1 VVPLSWG
8 SGVALLAWIV
18 LAIVAVV
25 VAIAFLHRFYR
36 KSTRDTALLRT
47 GAGGQRVALDGGF
60 FALPMLHR
68 VDEINMRAHRVVVKR
83 AGESSL
89 LTEDRLRVD
98 VTMEFRVRVNAEPR
112 DVAAA
117 AQTFGARTLRSEEL
131 GRMLEGRFADVIQ
144 SCSAVRTLDALH
156 EQRAE
161 YVNAVRAALLQ
172 ELSEN
177 GLRLESVALIHFDQT
192 PFSALNENN
201 VFNAVGM
208 RKLAEIV
215 ATNKKRRAE
224 TESDAEISVAQ
235 TQLLTTKRRIEL
247 NLEQEQAQ
255 IGQRQ
260 ELENS
265 RTRSEAEMSRAKEL
279 AQLAVE
285 KARLDRERELSA
297 SQIDRDHELDK
308 ARLAARLAL
317 EVQRVNQSI
326 DLSRHQEA
334 EALASIE
341 GERAKT
347 KLMLEQESGQTEREM
362 AVQQRQHEL
371 GLARIALDSESDALR
386 VKSEVSRLHEIAQA
400 EADALRIKAAAQ
412 EASMVAEAAGAAARI
427 SADNAQTPE
436 LMDLRLQMARIEALP
451 ILAEKMVKPMEK
463 IESIRIN
470 HLSGLSGSQGGKGG
484 GTSGPMDAIY
494 DMALNLPM
502 LKKLGESMGADL
514 DLNIPQLAR
523 AESDHFRAAADHQKA
538 RSTSTSST
546 PNPSNQN

>member
-1 VVPLSWG
+1 M
-8 SGVALLAWIV
+8 ALLAWIV
-18 LAIVAVV
+18 LAIVAIVV
-25 VAIAFLHRFYR
+25 GIAFLQRFYR

-68 VDEINMRAHRVVVKR
+68 VDEINMRAHRVLIKR
-83 AGESSL
+83 SGESSL

-98 VTMEFRVRVNAEPR
+98 VTMEFRVRVNAEPG

-117 AQTFGARTLRSEEL
+117 TQTFGARALRSEDL

-156 EQRAE
+156 EKRAE
-161 YVNAVRAALLQ
+161 YVSAVREALVQ

-177 GLRLESVALIHFDQT
+177 GLRLESVALVDFDQT

-224 TESDAEISVAQ
+224 TEADAEISGAQ

-247 NLEQEQAQ
+247 SLEQEQAQ

-265 RTRSEAEMSRAKEL
+265 RTRSEAEIARAKEL
-279 AQLAVE
+279 AQLSVE
-285 KARLDRERELSA
+285 KTRLDREQELSA
-297 SQIDRDHELDK
+297 SQIERDHELDK
-308 ARLAARLAL
+308 ARLQARLAL
-317 EVQRVNQSI
+317 EVQRVNQAI
-326 DLSRHQEA
+326 ELSRHQEA

-341 GERAKT
+341 GERART
-347 KLMLEQESGQTEREM
+347 KLALEQEGGNTEREM

-371 GLARIALDSESDALR
+371 ALARVSQESETDALR
-386 VKSEVSRLHEIAQA
+386 VKAEVSRLLEIAQA
-400 EADALRIKAAAQ
+400 EAEAVRVKAAAQ

-436 LMDLRLQMARIEALP
+436 LMDLRLQMARLEALP
-451 ILAEKMVKPMEK
+451 KLAEKMVKPLEK

-470 HLSGLSGSQGGKGG
+470 HLSGMSGSQGGKGTG
-484 GTSGPMDAIY
+484 SSGPMDAIY

-523 AESDHFRAAADHQKA
+523 AESDHFRAAVDHQKA
-538 RSTSTSST
+538 RGPSTSSPPT
-546 PNPSNQN
+546 HPTKLKEQ

>member
-1 VVPLSWG
+1 M
-8 SGVALLAWIV
+8 ALLAWIV
-18 LAIVAVV
+18 LAIVAIVV
-25 VAIAFLHRFYR
+25 GIAFLQRFYR

-47 GAGGQRVALDGGF
+47 GAGGRRVALDGGF

-68 VDEINMRAHRVVVKR
+68 VDEINMRAHRVLLKR

-98 VTMEFRVRVNAEPR
+98 VTMEFRVRVNADPSG
-112 DVAAA
+112 VAAA
-117 AQTFGARTLRSEEL
+117 AQTFGARALRSEEL

-156 EQRAE
+156 EKRAE
-161 YVNAVRAALLQ
+161 YVASVRDALVQ
-172 ELSEN
+172 ELNEN
-177 GLRLESVALIHFDQT
+177 GLRLESVALVHFDQT

-201 VFNAVGM
+201 VFNSVGM

-247 NLEQEQAQ
+247 NIEQEQAQ

-265 RTRSEAEMSRAKEL
+265 RTRSEAEVARAKEL
-279 AQLAVE
+279 AQLSVE
-285 KARLDRERELSA
+285 RARLDRERDLSA
-297 SQIDRDHELDK
+297 SQIERDHGLDM
-308 ARLAARLAL
+308 ARLQARLAL
-317 EVQRVNQSI
+317 EVQRVNQAI
-326 DLSRHQEA
+326 ELSRHQEA
-334 EALASIE
+334 EALASID

-347 KLMLEQESGQTEREM
+347 KLLLEQEGGNTEREM
-362 AVQQRQHEL
+362 TVQRRQHEL
-371 GLARIALDSESDALR
+371 ALARMAQESETDSMR
-386 VKSEVSRLHEIAQA
+386 VKAEVSRLLEIAQA
-400 EADALRIKAAAQ
+400 EADAARVKAAAQ

-436 LMDLRLQMARIEALP
+436 LMDLRLQMARLDALP
-451 ILAEKMVKPMEK
+451 KLAEKMVKPLEK

-470 HLSGLSGSQGGKGG
+470 HLSGMSGSNGGKGAG
-484 GTSGPMDAIY
+484 SSGPMDAIY

-523 AESDHFRAAADHQKA
+523 AESDHFRAAVDHQKA
-538 RSTSTSST
+538 RGTSTSSP
-546 PNPSNQN
+546 PNPSNQT

>member
-1 VVPLSWG
+1 M
-8 SGVALLAWIV
+8 ALLAWIV
-18 LAIVAVV
+18 LAIVGIVV
-25 VAIAFLHRFYR
+25 GIAFLQRFYR

-60 FALPMLHR
+60 FALPILHR
-68 VDEINMRAHRVVVKR
+68 VDEINMRAHRVVLTR
-83 AGESSL
+83 SGESGL

-98 VTMEFRVRVNAEPR
+98 VTMEFRVRVNADPGG
-112 DVAAA
+112 VAAA
-117 AQTFGARTLRSEEL
+117 AQTFGARALRSDEL

-161 YVNAVRAALLQ
+161 YVSAVREALAQ
-172 ELSEN
+172 ELNED
-177 GLRLESVALIHFDQT
+177 GLRLESVALVNFDQT

-235 TQLLTTKRRIEL
+235 TQLLTTRRRIEL

-260 ELENS
+260 EIENS

-297 SQIDRDHELDK
+297 SQIERDHELDK
-308 ARLAARLAL
+308 ARLQARLAL
-317 EVQRVNQSI
+317 EIQRVNQAI
-326 DLSRHQEA
+326 ELSRHQEA

-341 GERAKT
+341 GERART
-347 KLMLEQESGQTEREM
+347 KLLLEQEGGITEREK

-371 GLARIALDSESDALR
+371 ALARIALDSETDSMR
-386 VKSEVSRLHEIAQA
+386 VKAEVSRLLETAQA
-400 EADALRIKAAAQ
+400 DADAVRVKAAAQ

-436 LMDLRLQMARIEALP
+436 LMDLRLQMARLEALP
-451 ILAEKMVKPMEK
+451 KLAEKMVKPLEK

-470 HLSGLSGSQGGKGG
+470 HLSGMSGSQGGMGA

-523 AESDHFRAAADHQKA
+523 AESDHFRATVDHQKA
-538 RSTSTSST
+538 RGTSTSGPS
-546 PNPSNQN
+546 NPSNQT

>member
-1 VVPLSWG
+1 M
-8 SGVALLAWIV
+8 ALLAWIV
-18 LAIVAVV
+18 LAIVAIVV
-25 VAIAFLHRFYR
+25 GIAFLQRFYR

-47 GAGGQRVALDGGF
+47 GAGGRRVALDGGF

-68 VDEINMRAHRVVVKR
+68 VDEINMRAHRVLLKR

-98 VTMEFRVRVNAEPR
+98 VTMEFRVRVNADPSG
-112 DVAAA
+112 VAAA
-117 AQTFGARTLRSEEL
+117 AQTFGARALRSEEL

-156 EQRAE
+156 EKRAE
-161 YVNAVRAALLQ
+161 YVASVREALVQ
-172 ELSEN
+172 ELNEN
-177 GLRLESVALIHFDQT
+177 GLRLESVALVHFDQT
-192 PFSALNENN
+192 PFSALSENN
-201 VFNAVGM
+201 VFNSVGM

-247 NLEQEQAQ
+247 NIEQEQAQ

-265 RTRSEAEMSRAKEL
+265 RTRSEAEVARAKEL
-279 AQLAVE
+279 AQLSVE
-285 KARLDRERELSA
+285 RARLDRERDLSA
-297 SQIDRDHELDK
+297 SQIERDHGLDM
-308 ARLAARLAL
+308 ARLQARLAL
-317 EVQRVNQSI
+317 EVQRVNQAI
-326 DLSRHQEA
+326 ELSRHQEA
-334 EALASIE
+334 EALASID

-347 KLMLEQESGQTEREM
+347 KLLLEQEGGNTEREM
-362 AVQQRQHEL
+362 TVQKRQHEL
-371 GLARIALDSESDALR
+371 ALARMAQESETDSMR
-386 VKSEVSRLHEIAQA
+386 VKAEVSRLLEIAQA
-400 EADALRIKAAAQ
+400 EADAARVKAAAQ

-427 SADNAQTPE
+427 SADNTQTPE
-436 LMDLRLQMARIEALP
+436 LMDLRLQMARLEALP
-451 ILAEKMVKPMEK
+451 KLAEKMVKPLEK

-470 HLSGLSGSQGGKGG
+470 HLSGMSGSQGGKGAG
-484 GTSGPMDAIY
+484 SSGPMDAIY

-523 AESDHFRAAADHQKA
+523 AESDHFRAAVDHQKA
-538 RSTSTSST
+538 RGTSTSSP
-546 PNPSNQN
+546 PNPSNET

>member
-1 VVPLSWG
+1 
-8 SGVALLAWIV
+8 VALLAWIV
-18 LAIVAVV
+18 LAIVAIVV
-25 VAIAFLHRFYR
+25 GIAFLQRFYR

-47 GAGGQRVALDGGF
+47 GAGGRRVALDGGF

-68 VDEINMRAHRVVVKR
+68 VDEINMRAHRVLLKR

-98 VTMEFRVRVNAEPR
+98 VTMEFRVRVNADPSG
-112 DVAAA
+112 VAAA
-117 AQTFGARTLRSEEL
+117 AQTFGARALRSEEL

-156 EQRAE
+156 EKRAE
-161 YVNAVRAALLQ
+161 YVASVREALVQ
-172 ELSEN
+172 ELNEN
-177 GLRLESVALIHFDQT
+177 GLRLESVALVHFDQT

-201 VFNAVGM
+201 VFNSVGM

-224 TESDAEISVAQ
+224 TESDADISVAQ
-235 TQLLTTKRRIEL
+235 TQLFTTKRRIEL
-247 NLEQEQAQ
+247 NIEQEQAQ

-265 RTRSEAEMSRAKEL
+265 RTRSEAEVARAKEL
-279 AQLAVE
+279 AQLSVE
-285 KARLDRERELSA
+285 RARLDRERDLSA
-297 SQIDRDHELDK
+297 SQIERDHGLDM
-308 ARLAARLAL
+308 ARLQARLAL
-317 EVQRVNQSI
+317 EVQRVNQAI
-326 DLSRHQEA
+326 ELSRHQEA
-334 EALASIE
+334 EALASID

-347 KLMLEQESGQTEREM
+347 KLLLEQEGGNTEREM
-362 AVQQRQHEL
+362 TVQKRQHEL
-371 GLARIALDSESDALR
+371 ALARMAQESETDSMR
-386 VKSEVSRLHEIAQA
+386 VKAEVSRLLEIAQA
-400 EADALRIKAAAQ
+400 EADAARVKAAAQ
-412 EASMVAEAAGAAARI
+412 EASMVAEAAGPAARI

-436 LMDLRLQMARIEALP
+436 LMDLRLQMARLDALP
-451 ILAEKMVKPMEK
+451 KLAEKMVKPLEK

-470 HLSGLSGSQGGKGG
+470 HLSGMSGSNGGKGAG
-484 GTSGPMDAIY
+484 SSGPMDAIY

-523 AESDHFRAAADHQKA
+523 AESDHFRAAVDHQKA
-538 RSTSTSST
+538 RGTSTSSP
-546 PNPSNQN
+546 PNPSNET

>member
-1 VVPLSWG
+1 M
-8 SGVALLAWIV
+8 ALLAWIV
-18 LAIVAVV
+18 LAIVAIVV
-25 VAIAFLHRFYR
+25 GIAFLQRFYR

-47 GAGGQRVALDGGF
+47 GAGGRRVALDGGF

-68 VDEINMRAHRVVVKR
+68 VDEINMRAHRVLLKR

-98 VTMEFRVRVNAEPR
+98 VTMEFRVRVNADPSG
-112 DVAAA
+112 VAAA
-117 AQTFGARTLRSEEL
+117 AQTFGARALRSEEL

-156 EQRAE
+156 EKRAE
-161 YVNAVRAALLQ
+161 YVASVREALVQ
-172 ELSEN
+172 ELNEN
-177 GLRLESVALIHFDQT
+177 GLRLESVALVHFDQT

-201 VFNAVGM
+201 VFNSVGM

-224 TESDAEISVAQ
+224 TESDADISVAQ
-235 TQLLTTKRRIEL
+235 TQLFTTKRRIEL
-247 NLEQEQAQ
+247 NIEQEQAQ

-265 RTRSEAEMSRAKEL
+265 RTRSEAEVARAKEL
-279 AQLAVE
+279 AQLSVE
-285 KARLDRERELSA
+285 RARLDRERDLSA
-297 SQIDRDHELDK
+297 SQIERDHGLDM
-308 ARLAARLAL
+308 ARLQARLAL
-317 EVQRVNQSI
+317 EVQRVNQAI
-326 DLSRHQEA
+326 ELSRHQEA
-334 EALASIE
+334 EALASID

-347 KLMLEQESGQTEREM
+347 KLLLEQEGGNTEREM
-362 AVQQRQHEL
+362 TVQRRQHEL
-371 GLARIALDSESDALR
+371 ALARMAQESETDSMR
-386 VKSEVSRLHEIAQA
+386 VKAEVSRLLEIAQA
-400 EADALRIKAAAQ
+400 EADAARVKAAAQ

-436 LMDLRLQMARIEALP
+436 LMDLRLQMARLEALP
-451 ILAEKMVKPMEK
+451 KLAEKMVKPLEK

-470 HLSGLSGSQGGKGG
+470 HLSGMSGSNGGKGAG
-484 GTSGPMDAIY
+484 SSGPMDAIY

-523 AESDHFRAAADHQKA
+523 AESDHFRAAVDHQKA
-538 RSTSTSST
+538 RGTSTSSP
-546 PNPSNQN
+546 PNPSNET

>member
-1 VVPLSWG
+1 M
-8 SGVALLAWIV
+8 ALLAWIV
-18 LAIVAVV
+18 LAIVAIVV
-25 VAIAFLHRFYR
+25 GIAFLQRFYR

-47 GAGGQRVALDGGF
+47 GAGGRRVALDGGF

-68 VDEINMRAHRVVVKR
+68 VDEINMRAHRVLLKR

-98 VTMEFRVRVNAEPR
+98 VTMEFRVRVNADPSG
-112 DVAAA
+112 VAAA
-117 AQTFGARTLRSEEL
+117 AQTFGARALRSEEL

-156 EQRAE
+156 EKRAE
-161 YVNAVRAALLQ
+161 YVASVREALVQ
-172 ELSEN
+172 ELNEN
-177 GLRLESVALIHFDQT
+177 GLRLESVALVHFDQT
-192 PFSALNENN
+192 PFSALSENN
-201 VFNAVGM
+201 VFNSVGM

-247 NLEQEQAQ
+247 NIEQEQAQ

-265 RTRSEAEMSRAKEL
+265 RIRSEAEVARAKEL
-279 AQLAVE
+279 AQLSVE
-285 KARLDRERELSA
+285 RARLDRERDLSA
-297 SQIDRDHELDK
+297 SQIEHDHGLDM
-308 ARLAARLAL
+308 ARLQARLAL
-317 EVQRVNQSI
+317 EVQRVNQAI
-326 DLSRHQEA
+326 ELSRHQEA
-334 EALASIE
+334 EALASID

-347 KLMLEQESGQTEREM
+347 KLLLEQEGGNTEREM
-362 AVQQRQHEL
+362 TVQKRQHEL
-371 GLARIALDSESDALR
+371 ALARMAQESETDSMR
-386 VKSEVSRLHEIAQA
+386 VKAEVSRLLEIAQA
-400 EADALRIKAAAQ
+400 EADAARVKAAAQ

-436 LMDLRLQMARIEALP
+436 LMDLRLQMARLEALP
-451 ILAEKMVKPMEK
+451 KLAEKMVKPLEK

-470 HLSGLSGSQGGKGG
+470 HLSGMSGSQGGKGAG
-484 GTSGPMDAIY
+484 SSGPMDAIY

-523 AESDHFRAAADHQKA
+523 AESDHFRAAVDHQKA
-538 RSTSTSST
+538 RGTSTSSP
-546 PNPSNQN
+546 PNPSNET

>member
-1 VVPLSWG
+1 M
-8 SGVALLAWIV
+8 ALLAWIV
-18 LAIVAVV
+18 LAIVAIVV
-25 VAIAFLHRFYR
+25 GIAFLQRFYR

-47 GAGGQRVALDGGF
+47 GAGGRRVALDGGF

-68 VDEINMRAHRVVVKR
+68 VDEINMRAHRVLLKR

-98 VTMEFRVRVNAEPR
+98 VTMEFRVRVNADPSG
-112 DVAAA
+112 VAAA
-117 AQTFGARTLRSEEL
+117 AQTFGARALRSEEL

-156 EQRAE
+156 EKRAE
-161 YVNAVRAALLQ
+161 YVASVRDALVQ
-172 ELSEN
+172 ELNEN
-177 GLRLESVALIHFDQT
+177 GLRLESVALVHFDQT

-201 VFNAVGM
+201 VFNSVGM

-247 NLEQEQAQ
+247 NIEQEQAQ

-265 RTRSEAEMSRAKEL
+265 RTRSEAEVARAKEL
-279 AQLAVE
+279 AQLSVE
-285 KARLDRERELSA
+285 RARLDRERDLSA
-297 SQIDRDHELDK
+297 SQIERDHGLDM
-308 ARLAARLAL
+308 ARLQARLAL
-317 EVQRVNQSI
+317 EVQRVNQAI
-326 DLSRHQEA
+326 ELSRHQEA
-334 EALASIE
+334 EALASID

-347 KLMLEQESGQTEREM
+347 KLLLEQEGGNTEREM
-362 AVQQRQHEL
+362 TVQKRQHEL
-371 GLARIALDSESDALR
+371 ALARMAQESETDSMR
-386 VKSEVSRLHEIAQA
+386 VKAEVSRLLEIAQA
-400 EADALRIKAAAQ
+400 EADAARVKAAAQ

-436 LMDLRLQMARIEALP
+436 LMDLRLQMARLDALP
-451 ILAEKMVKPMEK
+451 KLAEKMVKPLEK

-470 HLSGLSGSQGGKGG
+470 HLSGMSGSNGGKGAG
-484 GTSGPMDAIY
+484 SSGPMDAIY

-523 AESDHFRAAADHQKA
+523 AESDHFRAAVDHQKA
-538 RSTSTSST
+538 RGTSTSSP
-546 PNPSNQN
+546 PNPSNQT

>member
-1 VVPLSWG
+1 MVPLSWG
-8 SGVALLAWIV
+8 FGVALLAWIV
-18 LAIVAVV
+18 LAIVALV
-25 VAIAFLHRFYR
+25 VAIAFVQRFYR

-68 VDEINMRAHRVVVKR
+68 VDEINMRAHRVLVTR

-98 VTMEFRVRVNAEPR
+98 VTIEFRVRVNAEPS

-117 AQTFGARTLRSEEL
+117 AQTFGARALRSEEL

-161 YVNAVRAALLQ
+161 YVSAVREALAQ
-172 ELSEN
+172 ELKEN
-177 GLRLESVALIHFDQT
+177 GLRLESVALVHFDQT

-265 RTRSEAEMSRAKEL
+265 RTRSDAEMSRAKEL
-279 AQLAVE
+279 AQLSVE

-297 SQIDRDHELDK
+297 SQIERDHELDK
-308 ARLAARLAL
+308 ARLQARLAL
-317 EVQRVNQSI
+317 EVQRVNQAI
-326 DLSRHQEA
+326 ELTRHQEA

-347 KLMLEQESGQTEREM
+347 KLRLSRKAATQSGKWLCSSVNMSLLWHVWRRN
-362 AVQQRQHEL
+362 QRPMHC
-371 GLARIALDSESDALR
+371 A
-386 VKSEVSRLHEIAQA
+386 SRLKFR
-400 EADALRIKAAAQ
+400 DCLKLRKPRLRPCVSKRRLKRPAW
-412 EASMVAEAAGAAARI
+412 SEAAGAAARI

-436 LMDLRLQMARIEALP
+436 LMDLRLQMARLEALP
-451 ILAEKMVKPMEK
+451 KLAEKMVKPLEK

-470 HLSGLSGSQGGKGG
+470 HCQV
-484 GTSGPMDAIY
+484 
-494 DMALNLPM
+494 
-502 LKKLGESMGADL
+502 
-514 DLNIPQLAR
+514 
-523 AESDHFRAAADHQKA
+523 
-538 RSTSTSST
+538 
-546 PNPSNQN
+546 

>member
-1 VVPLSWG
+1 M
-8 SGVALLAWIV
+8 ALLAWIV
-18 LAIVAVV
+18 LAIVAIVV
-25 VAIAFLHRFYR
+25 GIAFLQRFYR

-47 GAGGQRVALDGGF
+47 GAGGRRVALDGGF

-68 VDEINMRAHRVVVKR
+68 VDEINMRAHRVLLKR

-98 VTMEFRVRVNAEPR
+98 VTMEFRVRVNADPSG
-112 DVAAA
+112 VAAA
-117 AQTFGARTLRSEEL
+117 AQTFGARALRSEEL

-156 EQRAE
+156 EKRAE
-161 YVNAVRAALLQ
+161 YVASVREALAQ
-172 ELSEN
+172 ELNEN
-177 GLRLESVALIHFDQT
+177 GLRLESVALVHFDQT

-201 VFNAVGM
+201 VFNSVGM

-224 TESDAEISVAQ
+224 TESDADISVAQ
-235 TQLLTTKRRIEL
+235 TQLFTTKRRIEL
-247 NLEQEQAQ
+247 NIEQEQAQ

-265 RTRSEAEMSRAKEL
+265 RTRSEAEVARAKEL
-279 AQLAVE
+279 AQLSVE
-285 KARLDRERELSA
+285 RARLDRERDLSA
-297 SQIDRDHELDK
+297 SQIERDHGLDM
-308 ARLAARLAL
+308 ARLQARLAL
-317 EVQRVNQSI
+317 EVQRVNQAI
-326 DLSRHQEA
+326 ELSRHQEA
-334 EALASIE
+334 EALASID

-347 KLMLEQESGQTEREM
+347 KLLLEQEGGNTEREM
-362 AVQQRQHEL
+362 TVQRRQHEL
-371 GLARIALDSESDALR
+371 ALARMAQESETDSMR
-386 VKSEVSRLHEIAQA
+386 VKAEVSRLLEIAQA
-400 EADALRIKAAAQ
+400 EADAARVKAAAQ

-436 LMDLRLQMARIEALP
+436 LMDLRLQMARLEALP
-451 ILAEKMVKPMEK
+451 KLAEKMVKPLEK

-470 HLSGLSGSQGGKGG
+470 HLSGMSGSNGGKGAG
-484 GTSGPMDAIY
+484 SSSPMDAIY

-523 AESDHFRAAADHQKA
+523 AESDHFRAAVDHQKA
-538 RSTSTSST
+538 RGTSISSP
-546 PNPSNQN
+546 PNPSNET

>member
-1 VVPLSWG
+1 
-8 SGVALLAWIV
+8 
-18 LAIVAVV
+18 
-25 VAIAFLHRFYR
+25 
-36 KSTRDTALLRT
+36 
-47 GAGGQRVALDGGF
+47 
-60 FALPMLHR
+60 MLHR
-68 VDEINMRAHRVVVKR
+68 VDEINMRAHRVLLKR

-98 VTMEFRVRVNAEPR
+98 VTMEFRVRVNAEPG

-131 GRMLEGRFADVIQ
+131 GSMLEGRFADVIQ
-144 SCSAVRTLDALH
+144 SCSAVRTLDTLH
-156 EQRAE
+156 EQRAD
-161 YVNAVRAALLQ
+161 YVGAVREALMH
-172 ELSEN
+172 ELREN

-235 TQLLTTKRRIEL
+235 TQLITTKRRIEL

-260 ELENS
+260 EVENS
-265 RTRSEAEMSRAKEL
+265 RTESEAEISRAKEL

-285 KARLDRERELSA
+285 KARLERERDVSA
-297 SQIDRDHELDK
+297 AQIERDHELDK
-308 ARLAARLAL
+308 ARLQSRLAL
-317 EVQRVNQSI
+317 EVQRVNQAI
-326 DLSRHQEA
+326 ELIRHQEA

-341 GERAKT
+341 GERART
-347 KLMLEQESGQTEREM
+347 KLLLEQESGHTELEM
-362 AVQQRQHEL
+362 TVQKRQHEL
-371 GLARIALDSESDALR
+371 ALARTAQDSETDSLR
-386 VKSEVSRLHEIAQA
+386 LRAEVSRLLEIAQA
-400 EADALRIKAAAQ
+400 EADAARVKAASQ
-412 EASMVAEAAGAAARI
+412 EASMVAEAAGAAAQI
-427 SADNAQTPE
+427 SADNTQTPE
-436 LMDLRLQMARIEALP
+436 LMDLRLQMARLEALP
-451 ILAEKMVKPMEK
+451 KLAEKLVKPLEK

-470 HLSGLSGSQGGKGG
+470 HLSGMSGSQGGNGA
-484 GTSGPMDAIY
+484 GPSSPMNAIY

-523 AESDHFRAAADHQKA
+523 AESDHFRAAVDHQKT
-538 RSTSTSST
+538 RGPSTSSL
-546 PNPSNQN
+546 PNPTKGAET

>member
-1 VVPLSWG
+1 
-8 SGVALLAWIV
+8 VALLAWIV
-18 LAIVAVV
+18 LAIVALV
-25 VAIAFLHRFYR
+25 VAIAFVERFYR

-68 VDEINMRAHRVVVKR
+68 VDEINMRAHRVLVTR
-83 AGESSL
+83 SGESSL

-98 VTMEFRVRVNAEPR
+98 VTVEFRVRVNAEPAG
-112 DVAAA
+112 VAAA
-117 AQTFGARTLRSEEL
+117 AQTFGARALRSEEL

-161 YVNAVRAALLQ
+161 FVSAIRAALAQ
-172 ELSEN
+172 ELNEN
-177 GLRLESVALIHFDQT
+177 GLRLESVALVHFDQT

-215 ATNKKRRAE
+215 ATNRKRRAE

-235 TQLLTTKRRIEL
+235 THLLTTKRRIEL
-247 NLEQEQAQ
+247 TLEQEQAQ

-260 ELENS
+260 ELENG
-265 RTRSEAEMSRAKEL
+265 RTRSEAEISRSKEM

-285 KARLDRERELSA
+285 KARLEREREISA
-297 SQIDRDHELDK
+297 SQIERDHELDK
-308 ARLAARLAL
+308 ARLHARLAL
-317 EVQRVNQSI
+317 EVQRVNQAI
-326 DLSRHQEA
+326 ELARHQEA

-347 KLMLEQESGQTEREM
+347 KLLLEQEGGNTELEM
-362 AVQQRQHEL
+362 AVQRRQHEL
-371 GLARIALDSESDALR
+371 ALARTVQESETDSMR
-386 VKSEVSRLHEIAQA
+386 VNAEVSRLLGIAQA
-400 EADALRIKAAAQ
+400 EAEAARVKAAGQ
-412 EASMVAEAAGAAARI
+412 EASMIAEAAGAAARI
-427 SADNAQTPE
+427 AADNAQTPE
-436 LMDLRLQMARIEALP
+436 LMDLRLQIARLEALP
-451 ILAEKMVKPMEK
+451 KLAEKMVKPLEK
-463 IESIRIN
+463 IDSIRIN
-470 HLSGLSGSQGGKGG
+470 HLSGMSGSHGGKAG

-494 DMALNLPM
+494 DMALNLPL

-523 AESDHFRAAADHQKA
+523 AESDHFRAAADLQKT
-538 RSTSTSST
+538 RGPGVSSL
-546 PNPSNQN
+546 PNPTNPN